1 MSLLV
6 TFDHCPGFALDADQ
20 RQTPGTLPASLLQSL
35 RPEIEA
41 LPPKMS
47 YAKSKVESKKDQKDN
62 KEKKQK
68 KEKKGK
74 EKKKHKK
81 HDK

>member
-47 YAKSKVESKKDQKDN
+47 YAKSKVESKKDQKD
-62 KEKKQK
+62 KEKT
-68 KEKKGK
+68 EKREKREGK
-74 EKKKHKK
+74 EKTQKT
-81 HDK
+81 